1 MKALIGLLLS
11 CFLSTA
17 GATENVIYYHND
29 ALGSPIAATNAE
41 GQVVWREQ
49 YEPYG
54 KRLVNK
60 PKSRNQLWY
69 TGKPEEEA
77 LGLSYFG
84 ARWYNPKLGRFMGM
98 DPVEAQA
105 ENLHS
110 FNRYAYANN
119 NPYKF
124 VDPDGNSPLDV
135 GFFIADSIRFG
146 LALYSG
152 NAAAIQSAG
161 IDLAASAVG
170 LASPVPG
177 MGQALKAARAV
188 DKVAD
193 AAKSLDNVSDVAKGI
208 PTPHGLAVQA
218 DSAAARAALQEVQ
231 SGATVYR
238 QGSFGVQNTTDAQ
251 FWSMQNPTVTQG
263 FANKMGMPGGAAKPD
278 WIMGGTVRPGS
289 PVITRPAPGIGSNL
303 GGDIEAVVQPG
314 GVQNRWFHMPD

>member
-1 MKALIGLLLS
+1 MLNRMFMKALIGLLLG

-17 GATENVIYYHND
+17 GATETVIYYHND

-54 KRLVNK
+54 KRLVNE
-60 PKSRNQLWY
+60 PKSRNSLWY

-84 ARWYNPKLGRFMGM
+84 ARWYAPGLGRFMGM

-124 VDPDGNSPLDV
+124 VDPDGNSPLDI
-135 GFFIADSIRFG
+135 GFFVLDAVNFG
-146 LALYSG
+146 LAVASG
-152 NAAAIQSAG
+152 NPQAIASAG
-161 IDLAASAVG
+161 VDLAVSAVG

-193 AAKSLDNVSDVAKGI
+193 VAKGLDHASDVTKKASTVI
-208 PTPHGLAVQA
+208 GENMMRVKQYAEQIGGHVYRPRRNDPFDFDTAMRRNERWISDQKRQGRDIIDIGPDFQR
-218 DSAAARAALQEVQ
+218 RAAMGRRSPSYEMERRNV
-231 SGATVYR
+231 TDYENYR
-238 QGSFGVQNTTDAQ
+238 KAFERDGNT
-251 FWSMQNPTVTQG
+251 
-263 FANKMGMPGGAAKPD
+263 
-278 WIMGGTVRPGS
+278 
-289 PVITRPAPGIGSNL
+289 
-303 GGDIEAVVQPG
+303 G
-314 GVQNRWFHMPD
+314 GVPGLDF

>member
-1 MKALIGLLLS
+1 MLNRMFMKALIGLLLG

-17 GATENVIYYHND
+17 GATETVIYYHND

-54 KRLVNK
+54 KRLVNE
-60 PKSRNQLWY
+60 PRSRNPLWY

-124 VDPDGNSPLDV
+124 VDPDGQAAESVTDFISLGISV
-135 GFFIADSIRFG
+135 GMFAQDPS
-146 LALYSG
+146 LA
-152 NAAAIQSAG
+152 NALGVLGDAIGTAVPFLPAGAG
-161 IDLAASAVG
+161 IIRSG
-170 LASPVPG
+170 
-177 MGQALKAARAV
+177 LKAA
-188 DKVAD
+188 DEGGD
-193 AAKSLDNVSDVAKGI
+193 AAKVANTTEKG
-208 PTPHGLAVQA
+208 GLNLFKWGKDATTKADGWKEGDYMLYLPKGGSKANWAQNSSRLREEMGKGRPIYDSYRDPVTGQQISTKGFLNA
-218 DSAAARAALQEVQ
+218 ERNLLESRGWRYDSAT
-231 SGATVYR
+231 GAYH
-238 QGSFGVQNTTDAQ
+238 
-251 FWSMQNPTVTQG
+251 P
-263 FANKMGMPGGAAKPD
+263 PG
-278 WIMGGTVRPGS
+278 
-289 PVITRPAPGIGSNL
+289 N
-303 GGDIEAVVQPG
+303 
-314 GVQNRWFHMPD
+314 

>member
-1 MKALIGLLLS
+1 MLNRMFMKALIGLLLG

-17 GATENVIYYHND
+17 GATETVIYYHND

-54 KRLVNK
+54 KRLVNE
-60 PKSRNQLWY
+60 PKSRNPLWY

-84 ARWYNPKLGRFMGM
+84 ARWYAPGLGRFMGM

-146 LALYSG
+146 LALYLG
-152 NAAAIQSAG
+152 NPAAIQSAG

-177 MGQALKAARAV
+177 IGQALKAARAV

-193 AAKSLDNVSDVAKGI
+193 VAKGLDNVSDVANKADRLILGRGPRERLDRLAIEQGGRISNTSSTDARETFKQNYRDMRSADEIVQFMDDI
-208 PTPHGLAVQA
+208 PQTLNPGQGGQF
-218 DSAAARAALQEVQ
+218 ARAEKVLIDMRKDLLEK
-231 SGATVYR
+231 
-238 QGSFGVQNTTDAQ
+238 TTRIFERSQ
-251 FWSMQNPTVTQG
+251 
-263 FANKMGMPGGAAKPD
+263 
-278 WIMGGTVRPGS
+278 
-289 PVITRPAPGIGSNL
+289 
-303 GGDIEAVVQPG
+303 
-314 GVQNRWFHMPD
+314 

>member
-1 MKALIGLLLS
+1 MLNRMFMKAVMGLLLG
-11 CFLSTA
+11 CFLSLA
-17 GATENVIYYHND
+17 GATETVIYYHND
-29 ALGSPIAATNAE
+29 ALGSPIAATNAA

-54 KRLVNK
+54 KRLMNE

-69 TGKPEEEA
+69 TGKPEEET

-84 ARWYNPKLGRFMGM
+84 ARWYAPGLGRFMGM

-119 NPYKF
+119 NPYRF

-152 NAAAIQSAG
+152 NVAAIQSAG

-177 MGQALKAARAV
+177 MGQALKAARAA

-193 AAKSLDNVSDVAKGI
+193 IATKTTILGENMMERVIPFAERTGARILPFGTTADKWAKMTPKQRWKLNDGTLRGRIKEGDNFRYIGQDPYRDPALRRQFDLTRSELQRLQDRSVPFERVSPQEIQRMLD
-208 PTPHGLAVQA
+208 
-218 DSAAARAALQEVQ
+218 
-231 SGATVYR
+231 
-238 QGSFGVQNTTDAQ
+238 
-251 FWSMQNPTVTQG
+251 
-263 FANKMGMPGGAAKPD
+263 
-278 WIMGGTVRPGS
+278 RP
-289 PVITRPAPGIGSNL
+289 
-303 GGDIEAVVQPG
+303 
-314 GVQNRWFHMPD
+314 